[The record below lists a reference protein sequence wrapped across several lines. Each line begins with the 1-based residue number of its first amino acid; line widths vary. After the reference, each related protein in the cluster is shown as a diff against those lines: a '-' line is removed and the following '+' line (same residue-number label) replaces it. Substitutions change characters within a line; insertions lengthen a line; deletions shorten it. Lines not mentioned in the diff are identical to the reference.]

1 MEGDMGIYSVQILV
15 IPDSS
20 VRMKF
25 QGTLNFVIVYLIF
38 EKVTF
43 EGVQSWSPYS
53 NILTL
58 QFLAV
63 MSFSLFIIN
72 NLFVVIKKRL
82 KIWMLDIMAR

>member
-1 MEGDMGIYSVQILV
+1 MGIYSVQILV

-43 EGVQSWSPYS
+43 EGVQS
-53 NILTL
+53 
-58 QFLAV
+58 
-63 MSFSLFIIN
+63 
-72 NLFVVIKKRL
+72 
-82 KIWMLDIMAR
+82 